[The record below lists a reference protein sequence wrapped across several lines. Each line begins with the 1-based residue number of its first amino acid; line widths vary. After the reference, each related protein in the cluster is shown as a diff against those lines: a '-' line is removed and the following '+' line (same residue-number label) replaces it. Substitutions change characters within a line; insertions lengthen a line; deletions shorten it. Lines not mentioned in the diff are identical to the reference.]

1 MPAQTNV
8 CPVCGKND
16 TIYKV
21 SGVVTSG
28 QASGT
33 FSGPSGGVVN
43 VGGQWGT
50 TGSYTTLSGSTATNL
65 AALLTPPSEPKKRAF
80 GLITTLFY
88 NNHSIRGVFLDYARW
103 VAGGCAAGLFDCH
116 CVERI

>member
-1 MPAQTNV
+1 MPAQTNT

-21 SGVVTSG
+21 SGVVASG

-43 VGGQWGT
+43 VDGKWGT
-50 TGSYTTLSGSTATNL
+50 TG
-65 AALLTPPSEPKKRAF
+65 
-80 GLITTLFY
+80 
-88 NNHSIRGVFLDYARW
+88 
-103 VAGGCAAGLFDCH
+103 
-116 CVERI
+116 